1 MSSKRVHFDNGRG
14 ERLAARLDVP
24 VDETPLAFALFAHCF
39 TCSKDFKAVAN
50 IARALNQARIGVLR
64 FDFTGLGQSEG
75 EFAEQTFSRNLDDL
89 VAAAD
94 YLATYQQAP
103 AILIGHSLG
112 GAAVLHAAR
121 RIASAQAVVTLAAP
135 SSPEHVTNLLGEDG
149 IRTLEQDGAAEIS
162 IGGRPFMLRREFVED
177 LRAQAAEEAIRE
189 MRKPLLVLH
198 SPRDRIVDIE
208 HARRI
213 FEAAKHPKS
222 FVSLDPADH
231 LLSEPA
237 DSRYAGQIIAAWSAR
252 YLDAET
258 LAQAKR
264 QDAAQKRTVAQT
276 DAEAGMYTNVLAG
289 GYALVVDEPASHGG
303 TDLGPTPYE
312 LLAAALA
319 SCTTITLQLYAR
331 RKKWPLN
338 SVIARVSHDKVHAED
353 CEHCETAEGKID
365 VFERRLE
372 LQGNELS
379 DEQRERLLEI
389 ANKCPV
395 HRTLESEIRV
405 TTELE

>member
-222 FVSLDPADH
+222 FVSLDQADH